1 MKPKICVIGKVDAE
15 STGFNVSSESTVVF
29 RDAVVPVVLHE
40 PPITSVA
47 LRSNG
52 PVIQIVWYS
61 GKRGNSR
68 LHSMRFRISKMFLR
82 QLRDHHL
89 NGDCHVAFDPSWHS
103 PVRFAATAFLG
114 LLVFSTI
121 AGCSIAQL
129 IPDGKHDTKK
139 SYHANHGLSIQY
151 PDVKQCETPPLL
163 KAQQTTV
170 PLTMQDP
177 ADLPTLELSL
187 QEAVNLAVTV
197 SPVLRTVG
205 ASQDVRV
212 AVQGTSTV
220 YDPAITASSPLLG
233 SEAALSAFDA
243 QYAQQLFWSSVD
255 RPNNVAPGG
264 VTSAFTPSVSLGKNA
279 SFNAELSKT
288 TATGGS
294 YALRHIVNYS
304 RNNQPFRAF
313 PSAFDGW
320 VEAEWRQPLAQ
331 GAGSTYNRIAG
342 PGAAPGQYNGV
353 LIARVNEDI
362 SLVDFESAVIQVVTD
377 VEQKYWDLV
386 TAYRSLD
393 TAVRGRELA
402 RRTWEY
408 NKKRLEV
415 GAGRLDDEAQARSQY
430 YNFEAQVQL
439 ALAGPNGLYE
449 TEQDLRYM
457 VGMVATDGRLLRPT
471 TEPIDVR
478 VIFDW
483 ESALGQALERRA
495 EIRKQKFQVKRRDM
509 ELVAARLNYK
519 PRFDLVSQYRWYG
532 LGNHLIGN
540 KDATLDNMYGEIT
553 GGNYQEWQA
562 GVDLR
567 FPVGLRTAGLAIAN
581 AKLNAKRE
589 RAILAETEFL
599 ISHNLSNAARQVTT
613 THELLETNY
622 DRLIADLNQVD
633 VLDTR
638 YRIGSDNIRDLLLAQ
653 RQLVNSATEFYSSLS
668 RYNLAIRDFHR
679 EKGSLLAYN
688 NVQLAE
694 GPWAKGAKYDAYR
707 TGRFLRPSI
716 LPGMKTSPAPL
727 TTGPFNPSAIQS
739 SSDPTVPA
747 TDAVL
752 EIPLM
757 VEPETES
764 TSGDL
769 PKDDQNS
776 AKPEPA
782 KAKVEEQSGSAPQA
796 SAVDVAPNVSGVGG
810 STGSPTAVE
819 GLLPELP
826 APTK

>member
-1 MKPKICVIGKVDAE
+1 MAH
-15 STGFNVSSESTVVF
+15 
-29 RDAVVPVVLHE
+29 RL
-40 PPITSVA
+40 
-47 LRSNG
+47 NG

-61 GKRGNSR
+61 GKRDKPRFYFMR
-68 LHSMRFRISKMFLR
+68 LRISKTISR
-82 QLRDHHL
+82 QHRSIRQ
-89 NGDCHVAFDPSWHS
+89 NGEY
-103 PVRFAATAFLG
+103 RFATAG
-114 LLVFSTI
+114 VMRVGKYSAAIVFIVALMVSTI
-121 AGCSIAQL
+121 AGCSIARL

-139 SYHANHGLSIQY
+139 SYHASHGMSIQY
-151 PDVKQCETPPLL
+151 PEVKQCETPTLL

-177 ADLPTLELSL
+177 ANLPTLELSL
-187 QEAVNLAVTV
+187 QEAVNLAITS

-205 ASQDVRV
+205 ASQDVRL
-212 AVQGTSTV
+212 AVQGVATV
-220 YDPAITASSPLLG
+220 YDPALTASSPQFG
-233 SEAALSAFDA
+233 AEAALSAFDA

-255 RPNNVAPGG
+255 RPNNIAPNGI
-264 VTSAFTPSVSLGKNA
+264 TSVFTPTVSLAKNA
-279 SFNAELSKT
+279 AFNAELSKT
-288 TATGGS
+288 TAMGGS

-304 RNNQPFRAF
+304 RSNQPFRAF
-313 PSAFDGW
+313 ESAFDGW

-331 GAGSTYNRIAG
+331 GSGVTYNRIAG
-342 PGAAPGQYNGV
+342 PGALPGQYNGV

-362 SLVDFESAVIQVVTD
+362 SLVDFEVSVIQVVTD
-377 VEQKYWDLV
+377 VEQKYWNLV
-386 TAYRSLD
+386 TAYRRLD

-430 YNFEAQVQL
+430 YNFEAQVQ
-439 ALAGPNGLYE
+439 AELAGSNGLYE
-449 TEQDLRYM
+449 TEQQLRYM

-478 VIFDW
+478 VTFDW
-483 ESALGQALERRA
+483 ESALAQALERRV

-519 PRFDLVSQYRWYG
+519 PRVDFVSQYRWYG

-540 KDATLDNMYGEIT
+540 KDGALDNMYGEIT

-567 FPVGLRTAGLAIAN
+567 FPVGLRAAGLAIAN
-581 AKLNAKRE
+581 AKLNVKRE

-633 VLDTR
+633 VLDAR

-694 GPWAKGAKYDAYR
+694 GPWATGAKYDAYR
-707 TGRFLRPSI
+707 TGRFLRPSF
-716 LPGMKTSPAPL
+716 LPGTKKVPAPL
-727 TTGPFNPSAIQS
+727 TRGPFNPSAKQNTSAPVSHGAEAIQEMPFSTDEDSASPSEQVPVGNRKSAS
-739 SSDPTVPA
+739 SQKSVPEA
-747 TDAVL
+747 GDGSAGASQKSSADV
-752 EIPLM
+752 M
-757 VEPETES
+757 
-764 TSGDL
+764 SG
-769 PKDDQNS
+769 
-776 AKPEPA
+776 AA
-782 KAKVEEQSGSAPQA
+782 SGSASLESDGEIP
-796 SAVDVAPNVSGVGG
+796 
-810 STGSPTAVE
+810 
-819 GLLPELP
+819 LPELP
-826 APTK
+826 VPTE

>member
-1 MKPKICVIGKVDAE
+1 MQFRS
-15 STGFNVSSESTVVF
+15 STTFYRQQHVS
-29 RDAVVPVVLHE
+29 H
-40 PPITSVA
+40 
-47 LRSNG
+47 
-52 PVIQIVWYS
+52 Q
-61 GKRGNSR
+61 
-68 LHSMRFRISKMFLR
+68 
-82 QLRDHHL
+82 
-89 NGDCHVAFDPSWHS
+89 NGDLHVAFVPPLYS
-103 PVRFAATAFLG
+103 PVRFAAIAFLVV
-114 LLVFSTI
+114 LVGSTI
-121 AGCSIAQL
+121 AGCSIARL

-139 SYHANHGLSIQY
+139 SYYVDHGLSIQY
-151 PDVKQCETPPLL
+151 PEVTQCETPTLL

-177 ADLPTLELSL
+177 ADLPTLDLSL
-187 QEAVNLAVTV
+187 QEAVNLAVTL

-212 AVQGTSTV
+212 AVQGTVTV
-220 YDPAITASSPLLG
+220 YDPAITASSPQFG

-243 QYAQQLFWSSVD
+243 QYAQQLFWTSVD
-255 RPNNVAPGG
+255 RPNNVAPDGI
-264 VTSAFTPSVSLGKNA
+264 TSQFTPSVSLGKNA
-279 SFNAELSKT
+279 AFNAELSKT

-313 PSAFDGW
+313 SSAFDGW

-342 PGAAPGQYNGV
+342 PGSVPGQYNGV

-362 SLVDFESAVIQVVTD
+362 SLVDFEASVIQVVTD

-386 TAYRSLD
+386 TAYRRLD

-430 YNFEAQVQL
+430 YNFEAQVQTE
-439 ALAGPNGLYE
+439 LAGPNGLYE

-478 VIFDW
+478 VTFDW
-483 ESALGQALERRA
+483 ESALSQALERRA

-519 PRFDLVSQYRWYG
+519 PRFDFVSQYRWYG

-540 KDATLDNMYGEIT
+540 KDGTLNNMYGEIT

-581 AKLNAKRE
+581 AKLNVKRE

-653 RQLVNSATEFYSSLS
+653 RQLVNSATEFYGSLS

-694 GPWAKGAKYDAYR
+694 GPWAKGAEYDAYR
-707 TGRFLRPSI
+707 TGRFLRPCV
-716 LPGMKTSPAPL
+716 LPDMKKGPAPL
-727 TTGPFNPSAIQS
+727 TSGSFNPAARQNTSAPAS
-739 SSDPTVPA
+739 PGAVTLPEMSVPA
-747 TDAVL
+747 ALDSENEAESAPVSGKVLGTLQSTEDEIFDNSRDALQVFFS
-752 EIPLM
+752 EVRASVSGSSNA
-757 VEPETES
+757 VESPS
-764 TSGDL
+764 AAAIRLPDL
-769 PKDDQNS
+769 P
-776 AKPEPA
+776 
-782 KAKVEEQSGSAPQA
+782 
-796 SAVDVAPNVSGVGG
+796 
-810 STGSPTAVE
+810 SPTQ
-819 GLLPELP
+819 
-826 APTK
+826 

>member
-1 MKPKICVIGKVDAE
+1 M
-15 STGFNVSSESTVVF
+15 
-29 RDAVVPVVLHE
+29 
-40 PPITSVA
+40 A

-82 QLRDHHL
+82 QLRDHHQ

-279 SFNAELSKT
+279 SFNAELSKM

-294 YALRHIVNYS
+294 YSLRHIVNYS

-430 YNFEAQVQL
+430 YNFEAQV
-439 ALAGPNGLYE
+439 
-449 TEQDLRYM
+449 
-457 VGMVATDGRLLRPT
+457 
-471 TEPIDVR
+471 
-478 VIFDW
+478 
-483 ESALGQALERRA
+483 
-495 EIRKQKFQVKRRDM
+495 
-509 ELVAARLNYK
+509 
-519 PRFDLVSQYRWYG
+519 
-532 LGNHLIGN
+532 
-540 KDATLDNMYGEIT
+540 
-553 GGNYQEWQA
+553 
-562 GVDLR
+562 
-567 FPVGLRTAGLAIAN
+567 
-581 AKLNAKRE
+581 
-589 RAILAETEFL
+589 
-599 ISHNLSNAARQVTT
+599 
-613 THELLETNY
+613 
-622 DRLIADLNQVD
+622 
-633 VLDTR
+633 
-638 YRIGSDNIRDLLLAQ
+638 
-653 RQLVNSATEFYSSLS
+653 
-668 RYNLAIRDFHR
+668 
-679 EKGSLLAYN
+679 
-688 NVQLAE
+688 
-694 GPWAKGAKYDAYR
+694 
-707 TGRFLRPSI
+707 
-716 LPGMKTSPAPL
+716 
-727 TTGPFNPSAIQS
+727 
-739 SSDPTVPA
+739 
-747 TDAVL
+747 
-752 EIPLM
+752 
-757 VEPETES
+757 
-764 TSGDL
+764 
-769 PKDDQNS
+769 
-776 AKPEPA
+776 
-782 KAKVEEQSGSAPQA
+782 
-796 SAVDVAPNVSGVGG
+796 
-810 STGSPTAVE
+810 
-819 GLLPELP
+819 
-826 APTK
+826 

>member
-1 MKPKICVIGKVDAE
+1 MDELCQGGQERTAYVIAKVQVE
-15 STGFNVSSESTVVF
+15 SAGCNVLSGSTVLF
-29 RDAVVPVVLHE
+29 RYSVVLDVPRE
-40 PPITSVA
+40 RPIPT
-47 LRSNG
+47 LTHRSNG
-52 PVIQIVWYS
+52 PVIQNVWYS
-61 GKRGNSR
+61 GKRGKSR
-68 LHSMRFRISKMFLR
+68 LHSMRFRISKTLNTR
-82 QLRDHHL
+82 QYQRYLT
-89 NGDCHVAFDPSWHS
+89 GDGDVAFVSGMCS
-103 PVRFAATAFLG
+103 AARFAVRSYLAV
-114 LLVFSTI
+114 LVVSTI
-121 AGCSIAQL
+121 TGCSVARL
-129 IPDGKHDTKK
+129 IPGGKHDTEK

-151 PDVKQCETPPLL
+151 PEVTQCETPTLL

-177 ADLPTLELSL
+177 ADLPTLGLSL
-187 QEAVNLAVTV
+187 QEAVNLAVAE

-205 ASQDVRV
+205 ASRDVRV
-212 AVQGTSTV
+212 AVQGTATV
-220 YDPAITASSPLLG
+220 YDPAITASSPQFG

-264 VTSAFTPSVSLGKNA
+264 VTSVFTPSVSLGNNA
-279 SFNAELSKT
+279 AFNAELSKT

-313 PSAFDGW
+313 PSAFEGW

-342 PGAAPGQYNGV
+342 PTAVPGQYNGV

-362 SLVDFESAVIQVVTD
+362 SLVDFEAAVIQVVTD

-430 YNFEAQVQL
+430 YNFEAQVQA

-449 TEQDLRYM
+449 TEQNLRYM

-471 TEPIDVR
+471 TEPVDVR

-483 ESALGQALERRA
+483 ESSLAQALERRA
-495 EIRKQKFQVKRRDM
+495 EIRKQKFLVKRRDM

-519 PRFDLVSQYRWYG
+519 PRFDFVSQYRWYG

-567 FPVGLRTAGLAIAN
+567 FPVGLRAAGLAIAN
-581 AKLNAKRE
+581 AKLNVKRE
-589 RAILAETEFL
+589 RAILVETEFL
-599 ISHNLSNAARQVTT
+599 ISHNLSNAARQVST

-633 VLDTR
+633 VLDAR

-653 RQLVNSATEFYSSLS
+653 RQLVNSATEFYGSLS

-694 GPWAKGAKYDAYR
+694 GPWAKGAEYDASR

-716 LPGMKTSPAPL
+716 LPGMKKSPVPL
-727 TTGPFNPSAIQS
+727 TSRPFNPSAIQS
-739 SSDPTVPA
+739 SSNGTGPA
-747 TDAVL
+747 TEAHL
-752 EIPLM
+752 EMPLPAKQD
-757 VEPETES
+757 PELG
-764 TSGDL
+764 SGQL
-769 PKDDQNS
+769 PSDDQNS
-776 AKPEPA
+776 ANSEPA
-782 KAKVEEQSGSAPQA
+782 KAT
-796 SAVDVAPNVSGVGG
+796 VDQ
-810 STGSPTAVE
+810 
-819 GLLPELP
+819 
-826 APTK
+826 

>member
-1 MKPKICVIGKVDAE
+1 MRLRIPKTFCQQHSGSHKHHGCFSI
-15 STGFNVSSESTVVF
+15 SH
-29 RDAVVPVVLHE
+29 RVLR
-40 PPITSVA
+40 A
-47 LRSNG
+47 RR
-52 PVIQIVWYS
+52 YAAA
-61 GKRGNSR
+61 
-68 LHSMRFRISKMFLR
+68 
-82 QLRDHHL
+82 
-89 NGDCHVAFDPSWHS
+89 VAF
-103 PVRFAATAFLG
+103 VA
-114 LLVFSTI
+114 VFMVSTI
-121 AGCSIAQL
+121 TGCSIARL

-151 PDVKQCETPPLL
+151 PEVKQCETPTLL

-177 ADLPTLELSL
+177 ADLPTLDLSL
-187 QEAVNLAVTV
+187 QDAVNLAVT
-197 SPVLRTVG
+197 SSQVLRTVG

-212 AVQGTSTV
+212 AVQGVATV
-220 YDPAITASSPLLG
+220 YDPAITASSPQFG
-233 SEAALSAFDA
+233 TEAALSAFDA

-255 RPNNVAPGG
+255 RPNNVAPNG
-264 VTSAFTPSVSLGKNA
+264 VTAAFTPTVSLAKNA
-279 SFNAELSKT
+279 AFNAELSKT

-304 RNNQPFRAF
+304 RTNQPFRAF
-313 PSAFDGW
+313 TSAFDGW

-342 PGAAPGQYNGV
+342 PGSVPGQYNGV
-353 LIARVNEDI
+353 LIARVNEDL
-362 SLVDFESAVIQVVTD
+362 SLVDFETSVIQLVTD

-386 TAYRSLD
+386 TAYRRLD

-408 NKKRLEV
+408 NKKRFEV

-430 YNFEAQVQL
+430 YNFEAQVQ
-439 ALAGPNGLYE
+439 AELAGPNGLYQ

-478 VIFDW
+478 VVFDW
-483 ESALGQALERRA
+483 ESALAQALERRA
-495 EIRKQKFQVKRRDM
+495 EIRRQKFQVKRRDM

-519 PRFDLVSQYRWYG
+519 PRVDFVSQYRWYG
-532 LGNHLIGN
+532 LGNHLIGS
-540 KDATLDNMYGEIT
+540 KDAALDNMYGEIT

-581 AKLNAKRE
+581 AKLNVKRE
-589 RAILAETEFL
+589 RAVLAETEFL
-599 ISHNLSNAARQVTT
+599 ISHNLSKAARQVTT

-694 GPWAKGAKYDAYR
+694 GPWAKGAEYDAYR
-707 TGRFLRPSI
+707 TGRFLRPSVF
-716 LPGMKTSPAPL
+716 PAAKSVPAPV
-727 TTGPFNPSAIQS
+727 TNGPFNPSAAQNTS
-739 SSDPTVPA
+739 LPVRADAEAKQQMPVLTEVDGENRSEPLPT
-747 TDAVL
+747 
-752 EIPLM
+752 
-757 VEPETES
+757 
-764 TSGDL
+764 
-769 PKDDQNS
+769 
-776 AKPEPA
+776 
-782 KAKVEEQSGSAPQA
+782 
-796 SAVDVAPNVSGVGG
+796 GG
-810 STGSPTAVE
+810 R
-819 GLLPELP
+819 
-826 APTK
+826 

>member
-1 MKPKICVIGKVDAE
+1 MA
-15 STGFNVSSESTVVF
+15 
-29 RDAVVPVVLHE
+29 H
-40 PPITSVA
+40 
-47 LRSNG
+47 RSNG

-61 GKRGNSR
+61 GRRGKSR
-68 LHSMRFRISKMFLR
+68 LYSMRFRVSNTFCR
-82 QLRDHHL
+82 QQHDHHQ
-89 NGDCHVAFDPSWHS
+89 NGDFHVASAAPLHS
-103 PVRFAATAFLG
+103 PMRCTAIVFLG
-114 LLVFSTI
+114 LMVVSTV

-139 SYHANHGLSIQY
+139 SYRADHGLSIQY
-151 PDVKQCETPPLL
+151 PEVKQCETPPLL
-163 KAQQTTV
+163 KAQQTTL

-177 ADLPTLELSL
+177 ADLPTVELSL
-187 QEAVNLAVTV
+187 QDAVNLAVTQ
-197 SPVLRTVG
+197 SLVLRTVG
-205 ASQDVRV
+205 GSQDVRV
-212 AVQGTSTV
+212 ATQGTVTV
-220 YDPAITASSPLLG
+220 YDPAITASSLQFG

-264 VTSAFTPSVSLGKNA
+264 ITSAFTPSVSLGKNA
-279 SFNAELSKT
+279 AFNAELSKT

-342 PGAAPGQYNGV
+342 PGSVPGQYNGV

-362 SLVDFESAVIQVVTD
+362 SLVDFEASVIQVVTD

-386 TAYRSLD
+386 TAYRRLD

-430 YNFEAQVQL
+430 YNFEAQVQT
-439 ALAGPNGLYE
+439 ALAGPSGLYE
-449 TEQDLRYM
+449 SEQSLRYM
-457 VGMVATDGRLLRPT
+457 VGMVATDGRLLRPI

-483 ESALGQALERRA
+483 ESALAQALERRA

-519 PRFDLVSQYRWYG
+519 PRFDFVSQYRWYG

-567 FPVGLRTAGLAIAN
+567 FPVGLRAAGLAIAN
-581 AKLNAKRE
+581 AKLNVKRE

-599 ISHNLSNAARQVTT
+599 ISHNLSNAARQVST

-653 RQLVNSATEFYSSLS
+653 RQLVNSATEFYGSLS

-716 LPGMKTSPAPL
+716 LPGMKNSPAPL
-727 TTGPFNPSAIQS
+727 TSGPFNPSARQNTSAPIS
-739 SSDPTVPA
+739 LATEGLLEMPPPTDLDSASHSEQLPI
-747 TDAVL
+747 DAQGT
-752 EIPLM
+752 EKPQAA
-757 VEPETES
+757 EP
-764 TSGDL
+764 
-769 PKDDQNS
+769 
-776 AKPEPA
+776 
-782 KAKVEEQSGSAPQA
+782 KAGEQASSAPQA
-796 SAVDVAPNVSGVGG
+796 SSTEVVPSASGVGG
-810 STGSPTAVE
+810 AANSSAAAE
-819 GLLPELP
+819 GRLPELP
-826 APTK
+826 ASTK